1 MDKSNQYERVFQHF
15 HENGDGKLSAS
26 ELRHRVEAMGGELSA
41 EEAEALVA
49 YLDVDGDGLVDLQ
62 DFATFVED
70 EKEEEKVKGL
80 REAFKMYEM
89 DGSGCITPNSLK
101 RMLSRLGQSMS
112 LHNCQLM
119 ISRFD
124 LDGDGVLSFE
134 EFRVMMM

>member
-124 LDGDGVLSFE
+124 LDGDGVPSFE